1 MGYTPTRTTPT
12 LKDPTKSLQ
21 NWTKSTFANPCSGLT
36 SYLQGATCNNG
47 RIYKL
52 FLTNLSFHDS
62 ITPFLANC
70 TNLQTYDLSSNF
82 LAGPIPQ
89 QLDLFPAPPVVLL
102 KVVEVSS
109 EIEVV
114 EDKVQTS
121 DRESTSANSANNNG
135 EDSRDWG
142 RESAKRRAHG
152 SWVRGSGEASE
163 IGEGENCSISEID
176 GLGYYALQWSTL
188 FLVEHDYIN
197 FRLELILRL
206 GKGGFAYVFLV
217 KKVVAD
223 SSASSGGGLAKK
235 FKDHSHVSDDGT
247 YAMKKVLIQNSEQL
261 ELVNEEIRVSSLFSH
276 PNLFPLLD
284 HAIIA
289 VKTTQ
294 EQSRNESLPSLPL
307 SAICQKRKEERKA
320 RNKHAKA
327 RGHYSKL
334 GSAFKN
340 FISVHH
346 LVEKEE
352 SKKQRH
358 SGKQKEKEKRKR
370 KMRSDAKA
378 KAEKK

>member
-1 MGYTPTRTTPT
+1 MGYTPTRTAPT
-12 LKDPTKSLQ
+12 LQDPTKSLQ

-47 RIYKL
+47 RIFKL
-52 FLTNLSFHDS
+52 SLTNLSLHDS
-62 ITPFLANC
+62 ISPFLADC

-82 LAGPIPQ
+82 IAGPIPQ
-89 QLDLFPAPPVVLL
+89 QLDFFPAPPVVLL
-102 KVVEVSS
+102 KVVE
-109 EIEVV
+109 
-114 EDKVQTS
+114 DKVQTR
-121 DRESTSANSANNNG
+121 DRESASANSANNNG
-135 EDSRDWG
+135 EDNKDWG

-163 IGEGENCSISEID
+163 IGECENCSISEID
-176 GLGYYALQWSTL
+176 GLGYYALQWSAL
-188 FLVEHDYIN
+188 FLVEHGYIN
-197 FRLELILRL
+197 FRLALILRL
-206 GKGGFAYVFLV
+206 GKCGFAYVFLV
-217 KKVVAD
+217 KEVVAN
-223 SSASSGGGLAKK
+223 SSASGGGGLAKK
-235 FKDHSHVSDDGT
+235 FKDHSDVSNYGT
-247 YAMKKVLIQNSEQL
+247 YAMKKVLIQNNEQL

-294 EQSRNESLPSLPL
+294 EQSRNGSLPSLPL

-327 RGHYSKL
+327 RGHCSKL
-334 GSAFKN
+334 GSPFKS

-370 KMRSDAKA
+370 KKRSDAKA